1 MKQNL
6 FDLRNRRIL
15 VTGSN
20 GGIGFTIA
28 QGLAEHGANIILNG
42 RDQVKLEQ
50 AGERLRALGFAV
62 ETSRFDVTNESE
74 IQTAILELEKLGKI
88 DVLVN
93 NAGIQRRIS
102 LEHLSLETW
111 NEVLTTNLTSA
122 MLVSRSVARGM
133 IERKEGKIINICSL
147 MSDVGRTT
155 TGAYTAAKGGLKMLT
170 KAMCADWAQY
180 NLQINAIGPGYF
192 ATEMT
197 KPLVENPEFN
207 AWVVGRTPAKRWG
220 SPEEL
225 IGAAVFFSSEAS
237 NFVNGQILYVDGG
250 MISVL

>member
-1 MKQNL
+1 MKNL
-6 FDLRNRRIL
+6 FDLNNARVL

-20 GGIGFTIA
+20 GGIGLTIA
-28 QGLAEHGANIILNG
+28 KGLAEHGAKIILNG
-42 RDQVKLEQ
+42 RDQQKLEQ
-50 AGERLRALGFAV
+50 AAQSLRVQGFGI
-62 ETSRFDVTNESE
+62 EISRFDVTSE
-74 IQTAILELEKLGKI
+74 TEVQAAILEISDRGQI

-93 NAGIQRRIS
+93 NAGIQRRVS
-102 LEHLSLETW
+102 LEKLSLETW

-122 MLVSRSVARGM
+122 MLVSRAVAQGM
-133 IERKEGKIINICSL
+133 MKRKSGKIINICSL

-170 KAMCADWAQY
+170 KAMCADWAQH

-220 SPEEL
+220 NPEEL
-225 IGAAVFFSSEAS
+225 VGAAVFLSSQAS
-237 NFVNGQILYVDGG
+237 SFVNGQIIYVDGG
-250 MISVL
+250 MLAVL